1 MFKKT
6 ILITG
11 GAGYIGSHVV
21 KVLHERGFFPIV
33 YDDLSSGHREAV
45 LFGELIVADIRD
57 KTRLKEAF
65 SYYQPLA
72 VMHFAAHIVVPESVT
87 NPLKYYENNLAN
99 TISLLEVALSAGVKK
114 FIFSSSAAVYGNP
127 LEIPITEEHPI
138 APITPYGATKAMVER
153 ILADLSRAD
162 TEFRYVSL
170 RYFNA
175 AGADPSAQIGEA
187 HDPET
192 HLIPLLLQTALGKRE
207 SFSMFGTDYPT
218 PDGTCIRDFIHV
230 NDLAEVHILALEY
243 LLQGGKSV
251 ILNCGYGHGYSVKEV
266 IETAKK
272 VTGIDIPVEE
282 KERRPGDPPILV
294 ASNQKA
300 KNILGF
306 SPHFDDLTYII
317 KTAWEWEKNRRY

>member
-6 ILITG
+6 VLITG

-21 KVLHERGFFPIV
+21 KVLHEQGFFPVV
-33 YDDLSSGHREAV
+33 YDNLSSGHREAI
-45 LFGELIVADIRD
+45 LFGELIVGDIGD
-57 KTRLKEAF
+57 KTRLKEVF
-65 SYYQPLA
+65 SYYRPVA
-72 VMHFAAHIVVPESVT
+72 IMHFAAHIVVPESVT
-87 NPLKYYENNLAN
+87 TPLKYYENNLAN
-99 TISLLEVALSAGVKK
+99 TISLLEISLSAGVKK

-127 LEIPITEEHPI
+127 LEIPITEEHTI
-138 APITPYGATKAMVER
+138 NPITPYGATKAMVER
-153 ILADLSRAD
+153 ILADLSHAE
-162 TEFRYVSL
+162 TEFHYVSL

-187 HDPET
+187 HNPET
-192 HLIPLLLQTALGKRE
+192 HLIPLLLQTALGKRK
-207 SFSMFGTDYPT
+207 SFSLFGTDYPT

-230 NDLAEVHILALEY
+230 NDLAKVHILALEY

-266 IETAKK
+266 LETVKK
-272 VTGIDIPVEE
+272 VTGVEIPIKE
-282 KERRPGDPPILV
+282 KGRRSGDPPILV

-300 KNILGF
+300 KDILGF
-306 SPHFDDLTYII
+306 NPHFDDLTYII